1 MPVSEKATY
10 ANTESAG
17 LDSQN
22 RPTGEAGP
30 FSESTL
36 SSAIL
41 PRALKRVF
49 SFPSMLATLLFGGVF
64 VAGRLFRV
72 DPDLWWHIKVGETI
86 LKTHQWPTTDIYSFT
101 VAGQP
106 WLAYEWLGDIILATA
121 NRVAGLIG
129 LELLLLIIGGSV
141 VLALYSLATLRAGN
155 SKAGF
160 VAAALLSIL
169 AVLSFSLRPQMLGYL
184 FLILTLI
191 ALERFRQGKRGS
203 IWFLPPLML
212 LWVNTHGSWIV
223 GLASIFVYWIKRPGG
238 ISPGGSGSKS
248 VVAEG
253 THQLILR
260 FSSLP
265 AGPSGHTVRRTR
277 RGFSF

>member
-1 MPVSEKATY
+1 M
-10 ANTESAG
+10 
-17 LDSQN
+17 
-22 RPTGEAGP
+22 
-30 FSESTL
+30 
-36 SSAIL
+36 
-41 PRALKRVF
+41 
-49 SFPSMLATLLFGGVF
+49 
-64 VAGRLFRV
+64 
-72 DPDLWWHIKVGETI
+72 
-86 LKTHQWPTTDIYSFT
+86 
-101 VAGQP
+101 AGQP

-129 LELLLLIIGGSV
+129 LELLLLIIGSSV

-191 ALERFRQGKRGS
+191 RWSVSAEAGGDNLVFAAAHAFVGQHARFLDCGVGIDFR
-203 IWFLPPLML
+203 L
-212 LWVNTHGSWIV
+212 LD
-223 GLASIFVYWIKRPGG
+223 KRPGG

-253 THQLILR
+253 TLSLSCVFLLSLLALPVTPYGAR
-260 FSSLP
+260 VAASPFEFAFSLP
-265 AGPSGHTVRRTR
+265 LNVAHIQEWQSMPFDTIIGKMFLGLWI
-277 RGFSF
+277 GIF